1 MLEKVLQLWE
11 RHFPEG
17 MAAFAA
23 AFLKMAFVQKN
34 ISKTTNSRQLLEK
47 MLSDFTANLQKEA
60 SWKIVQDHRF

>member
-1 MLEKVLQLWE
+1 
-11 RHFPEG
+11 

-47 MLSDFTANLQKEA
+47 MMSDFTANLQKEA